1 MILVS
6 ACLAGIP
13 CRYDGGSFLYTP
25 LLQLIQKGAA
35 VPVCPETACGLPTPR
50 ACIELHPELRYAFDA
65 AGNDFTLQIQEG
77 IDSVLSRLDT
87 KLISAV
93 VLKDKS
99 PTCGSLHIYDGSFSG
114 RTIPGMG
121 LFAERLHRLGIPL
134 FTESS
139 FLTENSFQLSSYFSF
154 L

>member
-13 CRYDGGSFLYTP
+13 CRYDGGSFLYAP

-50 ACIELHPELRYAFDA
+50 ACIELHSESRHAFDS
-65 AGNDFTLQIQEG
+65 AGNDFTLLIQEG
-77 IDSVLSRLDT
+77 INEVLSRFDT
-87 KLISAV
+87 KLITAV

-114 RTIPGMG
+114 RTIPGIG
-121 LFAERLHRLGIPL
+121 LFAERLHSLGIPL

-139 FLTENSFQLSSYFSF
+139 FLIENSFQFISPFSF

>member
-13 CRYDGGSFLYTP
+13 CRYDGGSFLYIP
-25 LLQLIQKGAA
+25 LLQLVQKGAA

-50 ACIELHPELRYAFDA
+50 ACIELHSESRHAFDA
-65 AGNDFTLQIQEG
+65 AGNDFTFRIQGG
-77 IDSVLSRLDT
+77 IDSVLRPIDT
-87 KLISAV
+87 KLLSAA

-114 RTIPGMG
+114 RTISGMG
-121 LFAERLHRLGIPL
+121 LFAERLHSLGIPL

-139 FLTENSFQLSSYFSF
+139 FLLSSFFSF